1 MNKKLSLLK
10 KELKKEQPKEEEKNN
25 MEWGRAIDILE
36 RHILHKDYVS
46 QSSLELALERI
57 KRG

>member
-1 MNKKLSLLK
+1 MTK
-10 KELKKEQPKEEEKNN
+10 KEEQPKEEVENN
-25 MEWGRAIDILE
+25 MEWRRAIDILE

-46 QSSLELALERI
+46 QTSLELALERI

>member
-1 MNKKLSLLK
+1 MT
-10 KELKKEQPKEEEKNN
+10 KELKKEQPKEEEEKNS
-25 MEWGRAIDILE
+25 MGWSRAIDILE

-57 KRG
+57 KCG

>member
-1 MNKKLSLLK
+1 MT